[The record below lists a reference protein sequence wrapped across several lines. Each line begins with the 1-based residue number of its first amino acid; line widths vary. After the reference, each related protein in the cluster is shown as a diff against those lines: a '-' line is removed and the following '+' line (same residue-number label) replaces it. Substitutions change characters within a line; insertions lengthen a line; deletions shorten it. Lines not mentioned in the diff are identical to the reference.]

1 MTANKLDTNIQ
12 KKLENR
18 TLQPSVSAWE
28 RLSNELD
35 VQEKKKKKKYF
46 FYIGYAASILMVIS
60 LGIFMTTNTK
70 QTPINTIITAKPIDT
85 NFIRTKTNFLKNN
98 FQLIEKA
105 IVNTKKQRKSTKKLN
120 AFTKS
125 ATTTLQTDDFKKEM
139 KGLIVE
145 TSIKK
150 ERNIVVKSE
159 IELKYENLMQQNKS
173 ASEKTNKIQINSTDL
188 LYAVTHSKEEVK
200 QYYAKYNID
209 RNDVLKNIQKE
220 LHKTGLKVSPTTIL
234 AEVERTINEDAFQN
248 NFIKSI
254 QKRVKNIATT
264 IASRNN

>member
-1 MTANKLDTNIQ
+1 MTVNKLDENIQ

-35 VQEKKKKKKYF
+35 VYEKKKKKKIF
-46 FYIGYAASILMVIS
+46 FYIGYAASIVVIIS
-60 LGIFMTTNTK
+60 LGIFMATNTK
-70 QTPINTIITAKPIDT
+70 PVPINTIITAKPIDT
-85 NFIRTKTNFLKNN
+85 NFIKTKNDFLKND

-105 IVNTKKQRKSTKKLN
+105 IVNTKKQTNSTKQLN
-120 AFTKS
+120 AFTKR
-125 ATTTLQTDDFKKEM
+125 AITTLQTDDFKNEM
-139 KGLIVE
+139 KSFIVE
-145 TSIKK
+145 ASIEK
-150 ERNIVVKSE
+150 EKNIVTKSG
-159 IELKYENLMQQNKS
+159 IELKYKSLMQQNKN
-173 ASEKTNKIQINSTDL
+173 ASEKTNKIHVNSTDL

-220 LHKTGLKVSPTTIL
+220 LHKTGLKVSPNSIL

-254 QKRVKNIATT
+254 RKRVKNIATT
-264 IASRNN
+264 IASRNQ